1 MDNEKIERKMGEADI
16 EYPILSI
23 LNDYGPLTTSE
34 LKEHFR
40 KFTNPSGVNLKSLL
54 NRNDEAID
62 QIVRNIVSHKK
73 QSTNMIYRGLIDR
86 SNIGGILSI
95 TDKGKEHLR
104 KLSQQ
109 LYAQSMK

>member
-1 MDNEKIERKMGEADI
+1 MSINKKMGEHKI
-16 EYPILSI
+16 EYPVLLI

-40 KFTNPSGVNLKSLL
+40 KFTNPSGVNLTPLL

-62 QIVRNIVSHKK
+62 QIVRNIVSHRRDSKN
-73 QSTNMIYRGLIDR
+73 NMIYRGLIDYS
-86 SNIGGILSI
+86 SNGVLSI